1 MTFKTSLLA
10 GVCERKIDLGG
21 SGRQLSYFSLP
32 ALEQAGYGAVS
43 RLPLSLRVVLESL
56 VRHCDGRRV
65 TESQVRDLASW
76 LPRAVRENEL
86 PFTVG
91 RIVLNCAAG
100 IPLLGDLTAI
110 RGAIKSLGRPVK
122 DIGPKVPVDMVLDH
136 TLTLDYAGTPDALS
150 RNMALEISR
159 NAERFRFVKWAM
171 QAYDGI
177 RLFPPGAGIL
187 HQVNLEFLARGVL
200 IQDGVVY
207 PDSLVGTDSHTCMI
221 AGLGV
226 VGWGVGG
233 IEAEASALAQP
244 YYMLTPDVVGV
255 NVTGALRAGVTS
267 TDLVLHVTEMLR
279 RHKVVGKFVE
289 FFGEGVANLTIPDRA
304 TISNMAP
311 EYGATIGY
319 FPVDEQTC
327 RYLAQ
332 TGRPPEQ
339 VRAVE
344 TYFRAQNC
352 FGAPKVGDVDYTG
365 VIDLDLATVTP
376 NLAGPKRPQDRLPLA
391 QLSHRFKEVLTQPLS
406 SGGYGKTVSTTGNGA
421 SRKVAHGDVVIAA
434 ITSCTNTSNPTVM
447 VMSGLVAQKAV
458 ARGLTAKPWVKTS
471 FTPGSRVV
479 SKYLDATG
487 LQAALDRLG
496 FAVAGYSCGT
506 CFGASGPID
515 STLEKAVVDNDIVAC
530 AVLSGNRNF
539 EARIHPAVR
548 AAFLASPPLVV
559 AFALAGTV
567 NIDMETQP
575 LGSDPNGK
583 EIYLRDLWPTQSEID
598 AALAVA
604 GRPEFYRDIYGG
616 DLAADNPAWS
626 AVPQPG
632 GDIYPWDERSDY
644 IQEPP
649 FLGREFR
656 HTALA
661 PIKGARALA
670 ILGDS
675 VTTDHISP
683 ISLIRANSPAGS
695 YLRGLGVEPIDFN
708 NFGARRMNH
717 EVMVRGGFSN
727 VRLKNLMLP
736 GTEGGVTAHQPDG
749 DGMSI
754 YDAAMRYKADGV
766 PLIVFAGEEYGTGSA
781 RDWAAKA
788 TRLLGVRAVI
798 AQSFERI
805 HRSNLVGMGV
815 LPCQFAPGENAA
827 SWGLTGEEEFD
838 LTGLDG
844 ARPRQALTLIVR
856 RKNGTV
862 DRIPLTLRLDTPI
875 EIEFARQGGIMPYV
889 LSELAAEVPAPA

>member
-1 MTFKTSLLA
+1 MFMKSLLSD
-10 GVCERKIDLGG
+10 VCERNIDLG
-21 SGRQLSYFSLP
+21 SGREYRYFSLP

-65 TESQVRDLASW
+65 NESQVRDLASW
-76 LPRAVRENEL
+76 QPLAVRENEL

-91 RIVLNCAAG
+91 RLVLNCAAG

-110 RGAIKSLGRPVK
+110 RGAIKSLGRPV
-122 DIGPKVPVDMVLDH
+122 DDVGPKVPVDMVLDH
-136 TLTLDYAGTPDALS
+136 TLTVDHAGTSDALG

-187 HQVNLEFLARGVL
+187 HQVNLEFLARGIL
-200 IQDGVVY
+200 IEDGCVY

-255 NVTGALRAGVTS
+255 NVTGALSPGVTS

-279 RHKVVGKFVE
+279 RQKVVGKFVE

-344 TYFRAQNC
+344 AYFRAQGC
-352 FGAPKVGDVDYTG
+352 FGASKIGDVNYTRI
-365 VIDLDLATVTP
+365 IDLDLATVTP
-376 NLAGPKRPQDRLPLA
+376 NLAGPKRPQDRVPLA
-391 QLSHRFKEVLTQPLS
+391 QLSHRFKEMLTRPLS
-406 SGGYGKTVSTTGNGA
+406 AGGYGKTALTTGDGA
-421 SRKVAHGDVVIAA
+421 TRKAAHGDVVIAA

-447 VMSGLVAQKAV
+447 VTAGLVARNAV

-487 LQAALDRLG
+487 LQASLDRLG
-496 FAVAGYSCGT
+496 FTVAGYSCGT

-515 STLEKAVVDNDIVAC
+515 FGIEKAIVDNDIVAC

-567 NIDMETQP
+567 DIGMDTHP
-575 LGSDPNGK
+575 IGADPSGNAV
-583 EIYLRDLWPTQSEID
+583 YLRDLWPTQTEID

-604 GRPEFYRDIYGG
+604 GRPDFYREIYGS
-616 DLAADNPAWS
+616 DLAAGNPEWS
-626 AVPQPG
+626 AVPQPA
-632 GDIYPWDERSDY
+632 GDIYPWEGRSDY
-644 IQEPP
+644 IREPP
-649 FLGREFR
+649 FLASEFR
-656 HTALA
+656 RTVLT
-661 PIKGARALA
+661 PIKNARALA

-683 ISLIRANSPAGS
+683 ISGIRANSPAGN
-695 YLRGLGVEPIDFN
+695 YLRGLGVEPVDFN
-708 NFGARRMNH
+708 NYGARRMNH
-717 EVMVRGGFSN
+717 EVMVRGAFSN
-727 VRLKNLMLP
+727 ARLKNQILP
-736 GTEGGVTAHQPDG
+736 GTEGGVTAYQPSG
-749 DGMSI
+749 DGMNI
-754 YDAAMRYKADGV
+754 YDAAMRYKAESV
-766 PLIVFAGEEYGTGSA
+766 PLIVIAGEEYGTGSA

-815 LPCQFAPGENAA
+815 LPCQFAAGENAA
-827 SWGLTGEEEFD
+827 SWKLTGEEEFD
-838 LTGLDG
+838 LIGVDD
-844 ARPRQALTLIVR
+844 ARPRQALTLVVH
-856 RKNGTV
+856 RKNGTT

-875 EIEFARQGGIMPYV
+875 EIEYARQGGIMPYL
-889 LSELAAEVPAPA
+889 LSELAAKLSAPA

>member
-1 MTFKTSLLA
+1 MTSLLS
-10 GVCERKIDLGG
+10 GVCERKIDLGD
-21 SGRQLSYFSLP
+21 GRQLNYFSLP
-32 ALEQAGYGAVS
+32 ALEQAGYGAIS

-65 TESQVRDLASW
+65 TEQQVRDLASW
-76 LPRAVRENEL
+76 QPQAARENEL

-110 RGAIKSLGRPVK
+110 RGAIKSLGRPV
-122 DIGPKVPVDMVLDH
+122 DEVGPKVPVDMVLDH
-136 TLTLDYAGTPDALS
+136 TLTVDYAGTPDALP

-171 QAYDGI
+171 QAYRGI

-187 HQVNLEFLARGVL
+187 HQVNLEFLARGIL
-200 IQDGVVY
+200 IEDGCVY

-255 NVTGALRAGVTS
+255 NVTGALRPGVTS

-352 FGAPKVGDVDYTG
+352 FEAPKIGDIDYTS

-391 QLSHRFKEVLTQPLS
+391 QLSQRFKEVLAQPLNA
-406 SGGYGKTVSTTGNGA
+406 GGYGKTPSTSGNGA
-421 SRKVAHGDVVIAA
+421 TPKTRHGDVVIAA

-447 VMSGLVAQKAV
+447 VMAGLVARNAV
-458 ARGLTAKPWVKTS
+458 ALGLAAKPWVKTS

-487 LQAALDRLG
+487 LQASLDRLG

-515 STLEKAVVDNDIVAC
+515 SGVEKAIADNDIVAC

-567 NIDMETQP
+567 DIDMETQP
-575 LGSDPNGK
+575 LGADPNGK
-583 EIYLRDLWPTQSEID
+583 NVYLRDLWPTQIEID

-604 GRPEFYRDIYGG
+604 GRPDFYREIYGG
-616 DLAADNPAWS
+616 DLAAGNPAWR
-626 AVPQPG
+626 AVPQPL
-632 GDIYPWDERSDY
+632 GDIYPWEERSDY
-644 IQEPP
+644 IKEPP
-649 FLGREFR
+649 FLASEFR
-656 HTALA
+656 RTVLS
-661 PIKGARALA
+661 PIKRARALA

-683 ISLIRANSPAGS
+683 ISGIRANSPAGH
-695 YLRGLGVEPIDFN
+695 YLRTLGVEPIDFN

-717 EVMVRGGFSN
+717 EVMVRGAFSN
-727 VRLKNLMLP
+727 LRLKNLMLP

-754 YDAAMRYKADGV
+754 YDAAMRYRAEGT
-766 PLIVFAGEEYGTGSA
+766 PLIVIAGEEYGTGSA

-815 LPCQFAPGENAA
+815 LPCQFVSGENAA
-827 SWGLTGEEEFD
+827 GWRLSGEEEFD
-838 LTGLDG
+838 LVGLDD
-844 ARPRQALTLIVR
+844 ARPRQPLTLVVH
-856 RKNGTV
+856 RKNGIV
-862 DRIPLTLRLDTPI
+862 DRISLTLRLDTPI
-875 EIEFARQGGIMPYV
+875 EIAFARQGGIMPYL
-889 LSELAAEVPAPA
+889 LSELASEASAPA